1 MNKKARRKECQ
12 AVQLLD
18 QAVRRYASIVQS
30 GSSYKPNTDRSV
42 ATFERYV
49 RKLRRL
55 SGIPGKEREFWFLH
69 QKVYIKLLKQTLKL
83 SD

>member
-1 MNKKARRKECQ
+1 MDKKVRRKECQ

-18 QAVRRYASIVQS
+18 QAVRRYAAIVRS
-30 GSSYKPNTDRSV
+30 GDSYKPNTDASV

-55 SGIPGKEREFWFLH
+55 SGAPGEQRKFWSLL
-69 QKVYIKLLKQTLKL
+69 QKVNIKLLKQTLKL
-83 SD
+83 RD